1 MQDKSK
7 KKSGAARGDKN
18 EPDQSPEAEA
28 SLRDA
33 REALGINVDEVA
45 HDLHLSRE
53 VVLALEAGDYEA
65 LGAPVFVRGHLRS
78 YARLIGLSEDKI
90 MAGYQPYVPEPE
102 EFRTLSAHTVV
113 KPGASLPNF
122 VLWGLLVLVL
132 LVGLGYLLLG
142 DEEPAGSLSGIDDQS
157 ADFSEPRLIE
167 KAEPV
172 AELTDADPA
181 TDSDVT
187 STEDDSAAAA
197 AADSPVDESSAAK
210 AIQEPVLE
218 VKQEPSVREEPEV
231 VEQPPV
237 AEVASVSLILRF
249 SEECWVEISDSKRRL
264 LYGLE
269 KPGVEVELEGTPPF
283 KLFIGDVGAVEIEIA
298 GRPFTVPPSGLRGG
312 NTARFSIAQ
321 ESFL

>member
-7 KKSGAARGDKN
+7 KKSGAAKGDKT
-18 EPDQSPEAEA
+18 EPDQGPEAEA

-53 VVLALEAGDYEA
+53 MVLALEAGDFEA

-78 YARLIGLSEDKI
+78 YARLVGLSEDEI
-90 MAGYQPYVPEPE
+90 LAGYQPYVPEPE

-132 LVGLGYLLLG
+132 LVGAGYLLLG
-142 DEEPAGSLSGIDDQS
+142 DEEPASNLSDIDDQS

-167 KAEPV
+167 EEKPV
-172 AELTDADPA
+172 VDLTDAESA
-181 TDSDVT
+181 TDLDVT
-187 STEDDSAAAA
+187 DAEDDSAGKS
-197 AADSPVDESSAAK
+197 AADSPVEESAAATQAPAFK
-210 AIQEPVLE
+210 
-218 VKQEPSVREEPEV
+218 VKQEPRVREEPEV

-237 AEVASVSLILRF
+237 ADVASVSLTLRF
-249 SEECWVEISDSKRRL
+249 SEECWVEISDSRRRL

-269 KPGVEVELEGTPPF
+269 KQGVEVELQGTPPF
-283 KLFIGDVGAVEIEIA
+283 KLFIGNVGAVEIEIA

-321 ESFL
+321 ESFQ